1 MGFDGGDL
9 FDLVG
14 ARTRWLAG
22 RHALISG
29 NLANADTPGFVP
41 LDAAPMDGTRLRP
54 AGAGPGAVTLVRTSA
69 DHLAGT
75 PRRQPDIASR
85 PDKGW
90 ERDPAGNG
98 VVVEEQVQ
106 KLAETQGQYRL
117 ATAVYGKYVRMLRT
131 ALGVAAG

>member
-1 MGFDGGDL
+1 MDLGGGL

-22 RHALISG
+22 RHALLSG
-29 NLANADTPGFVP
+29 NLANADTPGFVA
-41 LDAAPMDGTRLRP
+41 LDAVPMDEARP
-54 AGAGPGAVTLVRTSA
+54 GLAGGGLAGVSLVRTSP
-69 DHLAGT
+69 DHLAGS
-75 PRRQPDIASR
+75 PRPQPGVASR
-85 PDKGW
+85 RDKGW
-90 ERDPAGNG
+90 EQDPSGNG

-117 ATAVYGKYVRMLRT
+117 ATSVYGKYVRMIRT